1 MTIQEAVMPQFN
13 IADAKSHF
21 SELVQKALT
30 GEDVVIAR
38 DNKPI
43 LRLVPVKKITGKG
56 RQPGS
61 ARGKILFIAPDFD
74 EPLADFAEYH

>member
-1 MTIQEAVMPQFN
+1 MSQFN
-13 IADAKSHF
+13 IAEAKSHF

-43 LRLVPVKKITGKG
+43 LRLVPVKSAGKG

-61 ARGKILFIAPDFD
+61 AKGKILFIAPDFD
-74 EPLADFAEYH
+74 KPLDDLAEYR

>member
-1 MTIQEAVMPQFN
+1 MSQFN
-13 IADAKSHF
+13 IAEAKSHF

-43 LRLVPVKKITGKG
+43 LMLDPVKSAGKG

-61 ARGKILFIAPDFD
+61 AKGKIRVIAPDFD
-74 EPLADFAEYH
+74 KPLDDFAEYR

>member
-1 MTIQEAVMPQFN
+1 MSQFN
-13 IADAKSHF
+13 IAEAKSHF

-30 GEDVVIAR
+30 GEEVVIAR

-43 LRLVPVKKITGKG
+43 LKLVPVKEKHRA

-61 ARGKILFIAPDFD
+61 AKDKILYVAPDFD
-74 EPLADFAEYH
+74 EPLGDFAEYR

>member
-1 MTIQEAVMPQFN
+1 MPQFN

-30 GEDVVIAR
+30 GEDVVISR

-43 LRLVPVKKITGKG
+43 LRLVPVKSAVKK

-61 ARGKILFIAPDFD
+61 AKGKILFIASDFD
-74 EPLADFAEYH
+74 EPLADFAEYR